1 MFSFGYTLRGV
12 CKHDEY
18 DTVVQNGPQSSKL

>member
-18 DTVVQNGPQSSKL
+18 DTVVQNGPHD